1 MRTDGVRADGGGLM
15 VVKADGVRAGGVRA
29 DGVRADG
36 GGLMVVKADG
46 VRADG
51 VRADGCL
58 VIVALW
64 QNTESSSQGSWV

>member
-15 VVKADGVRAGGVRA
+15 VVKADDVRAGGVRA
-29 DGVRADG
+29 DG
-36 GGLMVVKADG
+36 VKADG

-51 VRADGCL
+51 VRADGVRADSCL

-64 QNTESSSQGSWV
+64 QNTDSSSQGSWV

>member
-15 VVKADGVRAGGVRA
+15 VVRAGGVRA

-64 QNTESSSQGSWV
+64 QNTDSSSQGS

>member
-15 VVKADGVRAGGVRA
+15 VVKADGVR
-29 DGVRADG
+29 
-36 GGLMVVKADG
+36 ADG